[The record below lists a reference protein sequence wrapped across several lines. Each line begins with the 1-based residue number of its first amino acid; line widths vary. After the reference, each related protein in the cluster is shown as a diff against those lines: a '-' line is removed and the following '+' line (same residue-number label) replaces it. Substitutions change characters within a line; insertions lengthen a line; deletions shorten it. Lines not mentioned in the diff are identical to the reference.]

1 MLCPNCR
8 KEQPDDSRFC
18 ALCGTELS
26 IEPTQENEAKDIP
39 ENPKSNEHLHSDES
53 VTASQQSEGSKSPK
67 KGRMLLIA
75 GCAAVMILAVVLIGI
90 FFWKGKQA
98 DKGPYTYISSSQTGE
113 SISYA
118 CLAPGEEL
126 RAGDIYNAHK
136 ISINYVDE
144 RIVSQTKDQGG
155 ALYNVVEFKYKVRN
169 NSKETYTVSAEDWK
183 CTDQTDL
190 WSDGYYFVGTTE
202 EGQKI
207 EKSTLKPGE
216 ETEQTLYFKLPVS
229 AEHTYAWVPIS
240 QDNYCFLKFDFS
252 AAKTNVNTP
261 TVTESLGPF
270 DVYTIVGTYYCIDN
284 PYMDTY
290 LKFSVEEGML
300 HILMQ
305 NYRLTELDTKVRF
318 PEAPNFDLSD
328 KGTVFHFVCEPKEE
342 RITVV
347 INGSDTFTYVTQ
359 RKYTELMQ
367 TQDYDY
373 DYNRNVADSYILPSN
388 SQYIDW
394 SELTYLTR
402 QETMLARNEIFARY
416 GYNFQDKDIRA
427 YFMTQSWYV
436 PVFGVNSTTF
446 DISSFNVYEKEN
458 LKLIQE
464 YEKQM
469 GWK

>member
-18 ALCGTELS
+18 ALCGTELLV
-26 IEPTQENEAKDIP
+26 EPAQENEEEDISEDHKNNDNLHP
-39 ENPKSNEHLHSDES
+39 DERVTKSQNYE
-53 VTASQQSEGSKSPK
+53 VRKSPK
-67 KGRMLLIA
+67 KEKMLLIA
-75 GCAAVMILAVVLIGI
+75 GCAAAVIILAVVVIGI

-98 DKGPYTYISSSQTGE
+98 EKGPYTYISSSQMGE

-126 RAGDIYNAHK
+126 RAGDIYNANK
-136 ISINYVDE
+136 IAISFLDE

-169 NSKETYTVSAEDWK
+169 NSKETYSVSAEDWK

-190 WSDGYYFVGTTE
+190 WSAGYYFVGNNQ

-207 EKSTLKPGE
+207 EKFTLKSGE
-216 ETEQTLYFKLPVS
+216 ETEQTLYFKLPVN
-229 AEHTYAWVPIS
+229 AEHAYAWIPIAK
-240 QDNYCFLKFDFS
+240 DNYCFLKFDFS
-252 AAKTNVNTP
+252 AAKTNLNTP
-261 TVTESLGPF
+261 TVTETTGPF

-290 LKFSVEEGML
+290 LKFSVENGML
-300 HILMQ
+300 NILMQ

-328 KGTVFHFVCEPKEE
+328 KGTAFHFVCEPKEE

-347 INGSDTFTYVTQ
+347 INGSDTFTYVTE
-359 RKYTELMQ
+359 RKYTELVQ
-367 TQDYDY
+367 YDDYDY
-373 DYNRNVADSYILPSN
+373 DRDVTDSYLLPSN
-388 SQYIDW
+388 TQYISWTDL
-394 SELTYLTR
+394 SYFSR
-402 QETMLARNEIFARY
+402 QEVMLARNEIFARY
-416 GYNFQDKDIRA
+416 GYNFQDNDIRA
-427 YFMTQSWYV
+427 YFMAQNWYV

-446 DISSFNVYEKEN
+446 KTSSLNAYEKEN
-458 LKLIQE
+458 LKTIQE